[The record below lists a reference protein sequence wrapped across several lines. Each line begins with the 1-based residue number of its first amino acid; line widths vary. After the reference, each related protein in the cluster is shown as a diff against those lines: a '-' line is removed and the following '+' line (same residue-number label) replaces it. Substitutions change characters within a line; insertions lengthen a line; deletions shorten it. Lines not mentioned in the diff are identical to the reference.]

1 MPHSTSTAATP
12 MKPFSRSLQ
21 RDLDAA
27 VDDDDGKQHF
37 ADDGDGKQNTERGL
51 RRPSRLFYLALLYTV
66 FWALVFY
73 HHFSTSSQQSGKAAV
88 AAPTVLQLK
97 PSAFF
102 SQSRFFRLDPCGGRY
117 VYMYDLPPRFNADLV
132 RQCGRVP
139 ISSHVCKD
147 VSHDGFGPPIPGGGE
162 GGSLPERGAYDTDQ
176 FMLSIIFHARM
187 RRYECLT
194 ADPAAADVVYI
205 PFYAGLDAAMH
216 LSNQDLAV
224 RDALSRDL
232 MDWLARRPE
241 WRAMGGR
248 DHLLVSG
255 RGTWDFLRSPDS
267 TGWGNTLMTYDLAI
281 RNATFLS
288 TEASPRHGND
298 FALPFPSHFHPTS
311 DAQVTGWQDRMRRRD
326 RAWLWCF
333 AGWPRAQGIGMGPE
347 RAEIMEQ
354 CGNSSRCSMLGKLNH
369 YVPMRLLGSAEF
381 CMQPRGDGYT
391 RKSTFDAILAGCI
404 PVFFHPVSAYLQY
417 TWHLP
422 RDYRSYSVFIPHG
435 DVVARNVSIEEV
447 LRKIPSGRVA
457 QMRERVI
464 QLIPT
469 VMYRHPAAKEV
480 TFKDAFDVA
489 LERVLHRVAKRRR
502 AAADG
507 REYVDSVDGRDSWK
521 YDLMLEDGQN
531 KIGPHEFDQY
541 VHMNATKD

>member
-21 RDLDAA
+21 WDLDAA
-27 VDDDDGKQHF
+27 VDDDDGKQHS

-73 HHFSTSSQQSGKAAV
+73 HHFSTSVQQSGSAAV

-102 SQSRFFRLDPCGGRY
+102 SASRFFRRDPCAGRY

-132 RQCGRVP
+132 SGCRRVSA
-139 ISSHVCKD
+139 SSDVCKD
-147 VSHDGFGPPIPGGGE
+147 VSHDGFGPPITGGGE
-162 GGSLPERGAYDTDQ
+162 GGSLPEQGAYDTDQ

-194 ADPAAADVVYI
+194 ADPAAAAVVYI

-216 LSNQDLAV
+216 LGNNDLAV

-232 MDWLARRPE
+232 LDWLARRPE
-241 WRAMGGR
+241 WRAMVGR

-281 RNATFLS
+281 RNATFLT
-288 TEASPRHGND
+288 TEASTRHGND
-298 FALPFPSHFHPTS
+298 FAVPFPSHFHPSS
-311 DAQVTGWQDRMRRRD
+311 DAEVTGWQDRMRRLD
-326 RAWLWCF
+326 RALLWCF
-333 AGWPRAQGIGMGPE
+333 AGWPRPRGNGMGPE
-347 RAEIMEQ
+347 RAEIIEQ
-354 CGNSSRCSMLGKLNH
+354 CGKSSRCSLLGKLNH
-369 YVPMRLLGSAEF
+369 YVPGHAMRLLESAQF

-391 RKSTFDAILAGCI
+391 RKSTFDSILAGCI
-404 PVFFHPVSAYLQY
+404 PVFFHPISAYLQY
-417 TWHLP
+417 IWHLP
-422 RDYRSYSVFIPHG
+422 RDHRSYSVFIPHG
-435 DVVARNVSIEEV
+435 DVIERNASIEEV
-447 LRKIPSGRVA
+447 LSRIPPEKVA

-469 VMYRHPAAKEV
+469 VLYRHPAAQGV

-489 LERVLHRVAKRRR
+489 LDRVVDRVAKRRR
-502 AAADG
+502 AAAEG
-507 REYVDSVDGRDSWK
+507 REYVDGVDGADSWK
-521 YDLMLEDGQN
+521 YDLLEDGQT
-531 KIGPHEFDQY
+531 KVGPHEFDQY
-541 VHMNATKD
+541 L

>member
-1 MPHSTSTAATP
+1 MPHSTSTAPTP

-51 RRPSRLFYLALLYTV
+51 RRPSRLFSLALLFTV
-66 FWALVFY
+66 LWALVFY

-102 SQSRFFRLDPCGGRY
+102 SQSRFFRLAVHRP
-117 VYMYDLPPRFNADLV
+117 
-132 RQCGRVP
+132 
-139 ISSHVCKD
+139 
-147 VSHDGFGPPIPGGGE
+147 
-162 GGSLPERGAYDTDQ
+162 
-176 FMLSIIFHARM
+176 
-187 RRYECLT
+187 
-194 ADPAAADVVYI
+194 VVYI
-205 PFYAGLDAAMH
+205 TA
-216 LSNQDLAV
+216 
-224 RDALSRDL
+224 
-232 MDWLARRPE
+232 
-241 WRAMGGR
+241 
-248 DHLLVSG
+248 
-255 RGTWDFLRSPDS
+255 T
-267 TGWGNTLMTYDLAI
+267 LAI

-347 RAEIMEQ
+347 RAEIIEQ

-391 RKSTFDAILAGCI
+391 RKSTFDAILAGCH

-435 DVVARNVSIEEV
+435 EVVARNVSIEEV

-502 AAADG
+502 AVADG

-541 VHMNATKD
+541 VYMNATKD